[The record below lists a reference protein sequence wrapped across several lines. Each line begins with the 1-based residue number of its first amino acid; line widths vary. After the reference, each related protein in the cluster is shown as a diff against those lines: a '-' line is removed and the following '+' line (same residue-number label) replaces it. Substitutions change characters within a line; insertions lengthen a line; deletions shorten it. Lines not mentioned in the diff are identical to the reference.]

1 VKVGRLT
8 RLVAQ
13 NVARARGSF
22 VLGAFG
28 IAVGVG
34 AFAFLLALA
43 GGVSRVILG
52 QVFPVERLEVVQRK
66 TSFSALSSLM
76 GGPAR
81 LTNDVAARLRARP
94 EVKAANP
101 RMKVAFPARIWG
113 GARFFGQDLQTEY
126 VGDGLDPSLVA
137 GAVGAPYEFADL
149 EKPGKPCTSDAE
161 CGGWPQYCPAD
172 LQTCQRPVPVLL
184 SRYLLEIYNGQIAR
198 SHGMPQINDFL
209 LNRLRGFTFNVELGR
224 SMIKSASR
232 GRPVVR
238 SMQFVGIS
246 EHAIPIGVTVPIAYV
261 QRWNRTYAGE
271 REGADYTSIVVTVR
285 SKRDLTPLAAYIKEQ
300 GFDQAD
306 TGAEQ
311 AGLAITIVTAL
322 FALLATVIISVA
334 AINIAHTFFA
344 QVLERRRELAL
355 LRAVGATRADVA
367 LLVLGE
373 AGAVG
378 LTGAVAG
385 LLLSRGLAALADL
398 AAARYLPAF
407 PFKPDSF
414 FAFSGPL
421 VLLAVGFAVVFA
433 LVGALWPA
441 LRAARLDPAAALGAP

>member
-1 VKVGRLT
+1 VKLGRLA
-8 RLVAQ
+8 RLVGQ
-13 NVARARGSF
+13 NVARGRGSF

-28 IAVGVG
+28 IAVGVA

-43 GGVSRVILG
+43 GGISRVLLG
-52 QVFPVERLEVVQRK
+52 QVFPAERLEVVQRK
-66 TSFSALSSLM
+66 TSFSALAFL

-81 LTNDVAARLRARP
+81 LTDDVAARLRARP
-94 EVKAANP
+94 EVKAAYP

-113 GARFFGQDLQTEY
+113 GARFFGQDLQTEF
-126 VGDGLDPSLVA
+126 VGDGIDASLV
-137 GAVGAPYEFADL
+137 GGVVAPPHHFQDL
-149 EKPGKPCTSDAE
+149 ERPGSACTTDAE
-161 CGGWPQYCPAD
+161 CKSWEYCPAD
-172 LQTCQRPVPVLL
+172 LQTCQQPVPFLL

-198 SHGMPQINDFL
+198 SHGMPQVNDFL
-209 LNRLRGFTFNVELGR
+209 VNRLRGFTVNVELGR
-224 SMIKSASR
+224 SMIRSAPR

-238 SMQFVGIS
+238 RMQFVGVS
-246 EHAIPIGVTVPIAYV
+246 EQAIPIGITVPIEYV
-261 QRWNRTYAGE
+261 RRWNAAYAGD
-271 REGADYTSIVVTVR
+271 RDATDYTSIVVTVR
-285 SKRDLTPLAAYIKEQ
+285 QKRDLTPLAAFIKEM

-306 TGAEQ
+306 RDAEQ

-344 QVLERRRELAL
+344 QVLERRRELGL

-378 LTGAVAG
+378 LAGAVAG
-385 LLLSRGLAALADL
+385 LLLARLCAALADL
-398 AAARYLPAF
+398 AARRLLPPF
-407 PFKPDSF
+407 PFKPDTF
-414 FAFSGPL
+414 FAFGAPL
-421 VLLAVGFAVVFA
+421 VLSAVGFAVLFA

-441 LRAARLDPAAALGAP
+441 VRAARLDPAASLSAP